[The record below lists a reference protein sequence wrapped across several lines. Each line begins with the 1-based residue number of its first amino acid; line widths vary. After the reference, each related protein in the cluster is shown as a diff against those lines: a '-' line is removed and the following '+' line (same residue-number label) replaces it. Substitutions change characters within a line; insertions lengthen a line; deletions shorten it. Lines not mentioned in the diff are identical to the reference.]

1 MRIFLIK
8 YVMIL
13 SMEIMAEYFNER
25 KEKALEVFSAQ
36 KTIYNPYFKTEII
49 LNSDGF
55 HHLQFSARRER
66 DKREQ
71 LLKFSL
77 LPLALEIIKKS
88 GTIQEYRK
96 LLTPIGKKSPRD
108 GFTPMKD
115 VEYWG
120 LVAIV
125 GSKGIKIKTVLRK
138 IGTGNIIFWS
148 VMPYSKIKN
157 GNQKLFNG
165 EIESE

>member
-1 MRIFLIK
+1 
-8 YVMIL
+8 MIEKP
-13 SMEIMAEYFNER
+13 MDVDPTYFKER
-25 KEKALEVFSAQ
+25 KDKAKV
-36 KTIYNPYFKTEII
+36 IYNTQREIYCPYFQAKVT

-66 DKREQ
+66 EKKAQ

-77 LPLALEIIKKS
+77 LPLALDIIRKT

-96 LLTPIGKKSPRD
+96 LLTPIGKPSVRD
-108 GFTPMKD
+108 GAIPMKE

-125 GSKGIKIKTVLRK
+125 REGNVKVRVVLRRV
-138 IGTGNIIFWS
+138 GTGNVTFWS
-148 VMPYSKIKN
+148 VMPDAKFKN
-157 GNQKLFNG
+157 GKQKLASDG
-165 EIESE
+165 IEDE

>member
-1 MRIFLIK
+1 MDP
-8 YVMIL
+8 
-13 SMEIMAEYFNER
+13 ETNYFNER
-25 KEKALEVFSAQ
+25 KEKAKTIYSTQ
-36 KTIYNPYFKTEII
+36 KTIYNHYFKTSIV

-66 DKREQ
+66 NKREQ

-77 LPLALEIIKKS
+77 LPLAFEIIKKA

-96 LLTPIGKKSPRD
+96 LLTPIGKKSSRD
-108 GFTPMKD
+108 GSIKMKE

-120 LVAIV
+120 LVAII
-125 GSKGIKIKTVLRK
+125 GTKGIKVRTVLRR
-138 IGTGNIIFWS
+138 IGDGNIIFWS

-157 GNQKLFNG
+157 GNQKLFTEG
-165 EIESE
+165 IEDE

>member
-1 MRIFLIK
+1 MD
-8 YVMIL
+8 VDP
-13 SMEIMAEYFNER
+13 AYFKER
-25 KEKALEVFSAQ
+25 KDKAKAIFDAERE
-36 KTIYNPYFKTEII
+36 IYNPYFQANVV

-66 DKREQ
+66 GKKSQ

-77 LPLALEIIKKS
+77 LPLALDIIRKA

-96 LLTPIGKKSPRD
+96 LLTPVGKPSPRD
-108 GFTPMKD
+108 GSIPMKE

-125 GSKGIKIKTVLRK
+125 RDKNVKVRVVLRRV
-138 IGTGNIIFWS
+138 GTGNVTFWS
-148 VMPYSKIKN
+148 VMPDVKFKN
-157 GNQKLFNG
+157 GKQKLAPDG
-165 EIESE
+165 IKDD

>member
-1 MRIFLIK
+1 
-8 YVMIL
+8 
-13 SMEIMAEYFNER
+13 
-25 KEKALEVFSAQ
+25 
-36 KTIYNPYFKTEII
+36 

-66 DKREQ
+66 NKREQ

-88 GTIQEYRK
+88 GTVQEYRK
-96 LLTPIGKKSPRD
+96 LLTPIGKPSVRS
-108 GFTPMKD
+108 GAIPMKE

-125 GSKGIKIKTVLRK
+125 GENKIKVRTVLRR
-138 IGTGNIIFWS
+138 IGDGNITFWS

-157 GNQKLFNG
+157 GNQHMYT
-165 EIESE
+165 E